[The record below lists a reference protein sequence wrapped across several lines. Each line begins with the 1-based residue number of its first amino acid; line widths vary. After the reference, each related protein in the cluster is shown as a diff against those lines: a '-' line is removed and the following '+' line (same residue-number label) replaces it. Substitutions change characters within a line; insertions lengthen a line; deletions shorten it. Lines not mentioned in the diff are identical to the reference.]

1 MDNFTIDNEPDPKE
15 AKLLKEIYTNGN
27 NINMDDLPNNNLI

>member
-1 MDNFTIDNEPDPKE
+1 MDNFTIDNEPYPKE
-15 AKLLKEIYTNGN
+15 AELLKEIYTNGN